1 MLKNQLY
8 SNETAVFCKL
18 TYRQDLKKCRNCTF
32 KVIFLCQKS
41 MQYARDHFLLFF
53 FWKNSVDFWHRK
65 LTLKV
70 QFWHFLR
77 PWHYVNL
84 QNTAISFESS
94 WFLSKKIHDLTD
106 INDSVQRSNQSASK
120 FLLWHDLP
128 QSPLEG
134 TKRTNSVV
142 YKPQSI
148 CVFLDHFSLT

>member
-1 MLKNQLY
+1 MHKINSSQMKLLY
-8 SNETAVFCKL
+8 FVNWHWVGPTKILESKVVQKL
-18 TYRQDLKKCRNCTF
+18 SLEKKINKKWSLAYC
-32 KVIFLCQKS
+32 I
-41 MQYARDHFLLFF
+41 
-53 FWKNSVDFWHRK
+53 DFWHRK
-65 LTLKV
+65 ITLKV
-70 QFWHFLR
+70 QFRHFLR
-77 PWHYVNL
+77 SWRYVNL
-84 QNTAISFESS
+84 QNTAVSFESS